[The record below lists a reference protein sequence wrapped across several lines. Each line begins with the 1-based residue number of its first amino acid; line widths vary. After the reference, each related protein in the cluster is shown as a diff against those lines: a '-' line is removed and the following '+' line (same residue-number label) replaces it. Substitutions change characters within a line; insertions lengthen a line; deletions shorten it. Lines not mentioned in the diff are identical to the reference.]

1 MKRMYLSTIAML
13 ASAILFAQDKATTV
27 HTESVQKSDGSFWG
41 QPWVWALGGAIFI
54 LLLVALARGGSSRT
68 Q

>member
-1 MKRMYLSTIAML
+1 MAMF
-13 ASAILFAQDKATTV
+13 ASAVLFAQEKTTTV
-27 HTESVQKSDGSFWG
+27 HTETVQKNSGSFWG

-54 LLLVALARGGSSRT
+54 LLLVALLRGGSRT